1 MTVVNKP
8 RIVIS
13 VAALAG
19 LTALG
24 GVGAV
29 MGSDTSA
36 VTGTGPA
43 HMNVTEVATT
53 SSQAGSPTS
62 SEESTDV
69 SSPESSGTEPSGT
82 EPSQPNN
89 DAAST
94 LMGMLPAGYDSSNCS
109 PTNQGVSD
117 ALVTVDCKQ
126 NTLSNGLATARFAL
140 FGDKRTMDSKFNIF
154 VSEDQLSPCPG
165 GAQSPGTWS
174 YNASSGDVAGQIAC
188 GTYQGTPDL
197 TWTQN
202 AELML
207 GNLQGSDLDSLYD
220 YWSHPS
226 GSNAAAPNRH

>member
-13 VAALAG
+13 AAALAG

-29 MGSDTSA
+29 MGSDTAA
-36 VTGTGPA
+36 VNGAGPA
-43 HMNVTEVATT
+43 RMNVTEVATT
-53 SSQAGSPTS
+53 SSKASPTSS
-62 SEESTDV
+62 SEEST
-69 SSPESSGTEPSGT
+69 ESSSSEASSSSEQT
-82 EPSQPNN
+82 QPNN
-89 DAAST
+89 DAASK
-94 LMGMLPAGYDSSNCS
+94 LMGMLPAGFDSSNCA
-109 PTNQGVSD
+109 PADQGISD
-117 ALVTVDCKQ
+117 ALVTLDCGQ
-126 NTLSNGLATARFAL
+126 NPNGPSSARFSL
-140 FGDKRTMDSKFNIF
+140 FDSQRTMDSKFKIF

-174 YNASSGDVAGQIAC
+174 YNASSGQVAGQIAC

-207 GNLQGSDLDSLYD
+207 GNIQGPSLDSLYD
-220 YWSHPS
+220 YWSHPA
-226 GSNAAAPNRH
+226 GSNAAGAAPNRR